1 MRARKSVMDRTPV
14 HCQSMLISTC
24 SPLLDHRERVMGVE
38 RETVTPLILAR
49 LKMMLDTA
57 DCRGNKREPQN
68 KNINKGVENARRRTK
83 KAAVSRRYSLMLLES
98 FSGLHHQ

>member
-14 HCQSMLISTC
+14 HCQSMLISAC

-38 RETVTPLILAR
+38 RETATPLILAR
-49 LKMMLDTA
+49 LKMMPDTA

-68 KNINKGVENARRRTK
+68 KKTNKGDENTRRRTK
-83 KAAVSRRYSLMLLES
+83 KDAVSRKYSLI
-98 FSGLHHQ
+98 